1 MSSGQVKGGITVE
14 DEEIIRLYWNR
25 SEDAVTATSEKYGA
39 YCTAIALR
47 IVGLLQDAEEC
58 VSDTWMRAWNAI
70 PPERPSRLRLWL
82 GRITRNLSVDRLKGL
97 RAQKRGGGQG
107 ELLLSELEQC
117 IPAASHVES
126 EADDAELA
134 RLLNDF
140 LRAQRPEHRAAFI
153 LRYYYAEPVADVAK
167 KLSMNENTAATVL
180 FRMRKALRSY
190 LEREGVSV

>member
-25 SEDAVTATSEKYGA
+25 SEDAVTATSEKYGS

-58 VSDTWMRAWNAI
+58 VSDTRF
-70 PPERPSRLRLWL
+70 RLWL

-126 EADDAELA
+126 EADGAELT

-153 LRYYYAEPVADVAK
+153 LRYYYAEPVAAVAK

>member
-70 PPERPSRLRLWL
+70 PPERPSRFRLWL

-117 IPAASHVES
+117 IPAASH
-126 EADDAELA
+126 
-134 RLLNDF
+134 
-140 LRAQRPEHRAAFI
+140 AAFI
-153 LRYYYAEPVADVAK
+153 LRYYYAEPVAAVAK

>member
-1 MSSGQVKGGITVE
+1 MSSGQVKGGIAVE
-14 DEEIIRLYWNR
+14 DEEIIRLYWSR
-25 SEDAVTATSEKYGA
+25 SEDAVAATSEKYGA

-117 IPAASHVES
+117 IPAVSNVEK
-126 EADDAELA
+126 AVDDARLA
-134 RLLNDF
+134 HLLNDF
-140 LRAQRPEHRAAFI
+140 LRAQRPKYRAAFV
-153 LRYYYAEPVADVAK
+153 LRYYYGEPVGAVAK
-167 KLSMNENTAATVL
+167 KLSMNENTVATVL
-180 FRMRKALRSY
+180 FRMRKTLRSY
-190 LEREGVSV
+190 LEHEGVSL